1 MRNKKMLLAAAVV
14 LLAGFVSAP
23 SSQAARAASRAHHLT
38 FSAPVAL
45 PGVVLIPGAYIFE
58 VPEGHVDLVR
68 VRARDTG
75 RALFMAFTE
84 PVSRPATLPAGVVV
98 TLDEAPA
105 GQAQP
110 LATWFPMGEPIGHRF
125 IYR

>member
-1 MRNKKMLLAAAVV
+1 MRNKRMVLAAALV
-14 LLAGFVSAP
+14 LLTGFVAAS
-23 SSQAARAASRAHHLT
+23 SSQAGRAASRAHHLT
-38 FSAPVAL
+38 VSAPVAL
-45 PGVVLIPGAYIFE
+45 PGI
-58 VPEGHVDLVR
+58 VR

-84 PVSRPATLPAGVVV
+84 SVPRPTSLPADAVI
-98 TLDEAPA
+98 TLDEAPV

-110 LATWFPMGEPIGHRF
+110 ITAWFPMGESTGHRF